1 MNSIMKVMYK
11 QGFAL
16 STALV
21 VVISILLLFPSC
33 NSTQEASPYG
43 KDYVFGIDVSKYQ
56 GEIDWSQVG
65 THHPIEFVFTRATMG
80 SNGKDAFFTRNWK
93 GAQEEGFIRGAYHY
107 YRPNENSTQQFENFA
122 SVVKLESGDLV
133 PVLDIETESDYG
145 RDNLRQGVLNW
156 LLLAEEE
163 YGVKPIIY
171 TGLNFYKHVLQG
183 YVDDYPLWIAAYS
196 GGKARVKNIPWT
208 FHQFSDN
215 VRVNGIIENRVDGN
229 DFYGSLSELDSFRI
243 R

>member
-1 MNSIMKVMYK
+1 MNDILKKTSK

-16 STALV
+16 FMVLFLLGLIV
-21 VVISILLLFPSC
+21 LLLPSC
-33 NSTQEASPYG
+33 GSTQESSPYG
-43 KDYVFGIDVSKYQ
+43 EDYVFGIDVSKYQ

-65 THHPIEFVFTRATMG
+65 SHHPIDFVFIRATMG
-80 SNGKDAFFTRNWK
+80 SNGKDAFFKRNWK

-107 YRPNENSTQQFENFA
+107 YRPNENSTQQFENF
-122 SVVKLESGDLV
+122 SSTVRLDSGDFV
-133 PVLDIETESDYG
+133 PVLDIEKDSDYG
-145 RDNLRQGVLNW
+145 RDNLRMGILNW
-156 LLLAEEE
+156 LALAEEE

-171 TGLNFYKHVLQG
+171 TGLTFYEHVLQG

-196 GGKARVKNIPWT
+196 GKDRLAGIPWT

-215 VRVNGIIENRVDGN
+215 VRVNGITENRVDGN

>member
-1 MNSIMKVMYK
+1 MISKLKKTYK
-11 QGFAL
+11 LGLAL

-21 VVISILLLFPSC
+21 VVVSVFLFSPSC
-33 NSTQEASPYG
+33 DSTQEASSDG
-43 KDYVFGIDVSKYQ
+43 DEYVFGIDVSKHQ

-65 THHPIEFVFTRATMG
+65 THHPIEFVFIRATMG
-80 SNGKDAFFTRNWK
+80 SNGKDAFFKRNWK

-171 TGLNFYKHVLQG
+171 TGLKFYKHVLKG

-196 GGKARVKNIPWT
+196 GGKARVKNVPWT
-208 FHQFSDN
+208 FHQFADD
-215 VRVNGIIENRVDGN
+215 VRVNGITENRVDGN

>member
-1 MNSIMKVMYK
+1 MNRIMKAMYK

-21 VVISILLLFPSC
+21 IVISVLLILPSC

-43 KDYVFGIDVSKYQ
+43 EDYVFGIDVSKYQ
-56 GEIDWSQVG
+56 GEINWSQVG
-65 THHPIEFVFTRATMG
+65 THHPIEFVFIRATMG
-80 SNGKDAFFTRNWK
+80 SNGKDAFFKRNWK

-107 YRPNENSTQQFENFA
+107 YRPNENSTQQFENYLSTVRFD
-122 SVVKLESGDLV
+122 SGDFV
-133 PVLDIETESDYG
+133 PVLDIEEESDYG
-145 RDNLRQGVLNW
+145 RDNLRMGILNW

-171 TGLNFYKHVLQG
+171 TSLTFYKYVLQG

-196 GGKARVKNIPWT
+196 GKDRLAGIPWT

-215 VRVNGIIENRVDGN
+215 VRVNGITANRVDGN
-229 DFYGSLSELDSFRI
+229 DFNGSLSELDSFRI
-243 R
+243 K